1 MNGLRLE
8 PSVDTRGRAAYK
20 KGMNDS
26 APLTPRRL
34 KALVG
39 REIGVSDWFPI
50 TQERIDAFAGVTE
63 DRQWIHVDRERAAAG
78 PLRGTVAH
86 GFLLLSLFPRL
97 METNPLFKV
106 RAKLIVNYGL
116 DRVRFVRPVRP
127 GERIRARVALREIR
141 RKGFRRLLLKLDTTL
156 EVEGGGKP
164 AVVAELLVL
173 VIP

>member
-1 MNGLRLE
+1 MTE
-8 PSVDTRGRAAYK
+8 AEA
-20 KGMNDS
+20 
-26 APLTPRRL
+26 LTPRRL

-39 REIGVSDWFPI
+39 REIGVSDWFPV
-50 TQERIDAFAGVTE
+50 TQERIDAFAEVTE

-106 RAKLIVNYGL
+106 RAKMLVNYGL
-116 DRVRFVRPVRP
+116 NRIRFVRPVRP
-127 GERIRARVALREIR
+127 GERVRARVMLRGIR
-141 RKGFRRLLLKLDTTL
+141 RKGFRRLLLELDTTL

-164 AVVAELLVL
+164 ALVAELLVL